1 MAGNNSGSTLRQ
13 RALFI
18 DDAFS
23 VNDFGECAADFCAE
37 MLKLGY
43 VPDEKLL
50 RALNGVNAEQLA
62 EIYSVVKENSSLDC
76 SIRSDGDQMEVLLH
90 RRKSL

>member
-1 MAGNNSGSTLRQ
+1 MDRLQIQKVALRQ

-23 VNDFGECAADFCAE
+23 GNDFGECAADFCAE

-50 RALNGVNAEQLA
+50 RAL
-62 EIYSVVKENSSLDC
+62 K
-76 SIRSDGDQMEVLLH
+76 
-90 RRKSL
+90 